1 MKYEAAFRAFEAKDY
16 ARAAELL
23 EPSVYEAGLTSDI
36 LNHTFTLAL
45 FHSGQSTRLADA
57 AFDIGQELLAS
68 DPASA
73 LDYFERALY
82 AGLDP
87 ERSRQIGAIFEG
99 WSQAPSPGSP
109 QGQFQGQLQ
118 RIAHVVGSL
127 SPSQVSIYVGDLC
140 RSLADVDV
148 ESCVFTTEN
157 HSAWFF
163 SPTGPNEHSVVRIES
178 EVRVASLEGDFF
190 ERADRIASE
199 ISEFGSDIVLYHSDL
214 GEQITTRVAALRPA
228 PLQVNVNHDVEMD
241 ADLFDGAVHLFR
253 DGLEG
258 TRFED
263 RLSRWIPPV
272 SDVQSRLDAA
282 GFPDTRP
289 GDLGDFKTVSATFGE
304 GRTGSDQ
311 EYLEAIVAI
320 LRRSP
325 AHMHMFVGPGDRRSA
340 RSYLHSCDVLRQVR
354 FIGQSTDAVT
364 YLPMIDVYIA
374 SFPDADAQSIIEAM
388 ARENPLLSGATHRV
402 RGTTAVRS
410 LRGSRRWLRRIS
422 ESS

>member
-1 MKYEAAFRAFEAKDY
+1 M
-16 ARAAELL
+16 
-23 EPSVYEAGLTSDI
+23 
-36 LNHTFTLAL
+36 
-45 FHSGQSTRLADA
+45 
-57 AFDIGQELLAS
+57 
-68 DPASA
+68 
-73 LDYFERALY
+73 
-82 AGLDP
+82 
-87 ERSRQIGAIFEG
+87 
-99 WSQAPSPGSP
+99 
-109 QGQFQGQLQ
+109 
-118 RIAHVVGSL
+118 
-127 SPSQVSIYVGDLC
+127 
-140 RSLADVDV
+140 
-148 ESCVFTTEN
+148 
-157 HSAWFF
+157 
-163 SPTGPNEHSVVRIES
+163 RIES